1 MYLKTVCAS
10 LVMAT
15 LFCIA
20 DTQVIQGEKVDA
32 VNEKKVVDEER
43 MELTSKQSDSYVMTN
58 AKQKDVKVPPLL
70 KTTGEF
76 LPRYQA
82 RLQVLNKIHIIDL
95 SSNKKQYESKNIYQE
110 GQLTKPVFLQIEE
123 YSQLMPIITV
133 DGKGTRGVQLV
144 KDPIKNDVMGE
155 LISVW
160 FYRDKQWELHEVT
173 FKSNGKKFYHYYE
186 IE

>member
-110 GQLTKPVFLQIEE
+110 GQLTKPVF
-123 YSQLMPIITV
+123 
-133 DGKGTRGVQLV
+133 
-144 KDPIKNDVMGE
+144 
-155 LISVW
+155 
-160 FYRDKQWELHEVT
+160 
-173 FKSNGKKFYHYYE
+173 
-186 IE
+186 